1 MTTWPTTDKAHAQQ
15 IFANRPTI
23 RILLNTTLIFQLNY
37 EHITDRFVI
46 LMIPDLFRVKM
57 LLNFYK
63 HPLSKL
69 V

>member
-1 MTTWPTTDKAHAQQ
+1 MTAWPTTDKAHAQL
-15 IFANRPTI
+15 IFANTI
-23 RILLNTTLIFQLNY
+23 RILLNTVLIFQLNY

>member
-15 IFANRPTI
+15 IFANTI
-23 RILLNTTLIFQLNY
+23 RILLNTVLIFQLNY

-63 HPLSKL
+63 HTLSKL